1 MPTCPFPPSHRMVLD
16 PVGTCQRCG
25 NVLSLVAELQ
35 ALPVRYFNRARRL
48 WETPD
53 WSLGTAWLTA
63 AVHLRHDFAEA
74 YWLLAAIAARQ
85 GQAEMAAHHLNVARK
100 LRAPVD
106 PAWLETTPEPTATA
120 AGETPSIAPTKAVSA
135 PPDFAGS
142 EASVSMP
149 PSEKES
155 AP

>member
-1 MPTCPFPPSHRMVLD
+1 MPTCPFLPSHRMVLD
-16 PVGTCQRCG
+16 AVGTCQRCG
-25 NVLSLVAELQ
+25 NVLPLLAELQ

-53 WSLGTAWLTA
+53 WSQGSVWLTA
-63 AVHLRHDFAEA
+63 AVHLRPDFAEA
-74 YWLLAAIAARQ
+74 YWLLAAIAARH

-106 PAWLETTPEPTATA
+106 LAWLETTLEAPAAP
-120 AGETPSIAPTKAVSA
+120 AGEVPSSAPAKAVSA
-135 PPDFAGS
+135 PSDSVGS
-142 EASVSMP
+142 EASVSTP
-149 PSEKES
+149 LSEKEG